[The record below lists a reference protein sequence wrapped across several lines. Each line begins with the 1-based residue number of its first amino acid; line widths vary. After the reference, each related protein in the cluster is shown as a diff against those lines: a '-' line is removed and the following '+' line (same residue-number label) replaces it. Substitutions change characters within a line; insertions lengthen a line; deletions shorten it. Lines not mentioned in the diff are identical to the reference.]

1 MNQAEHASEII
12 KHVDLTVPNGANKVL
27 MHSCCAPCAGELME
41 QMVANGIDLTIFFY
55 NPNIM
60 PQPLTPMQ
68 EAKVDVAVRLFDR
81 YVESDATV
89 DAFEKRLRT
98 YVAKHPDHSI
108 TANAIQI
115 ADELLAAP
123 RYQNDTTG
131 ALRDVN
137 FTIRA
142 QFSGELAQ
150 EITKDPVVQRLQR
163 AERAAAAERSDSID
177 TILAAD
183 PLINREMAVAA
194 VDRIRTSLNNDTL
207 EARALARAVNTLVH
221 TTGFSAA
228 AAAIEHGQNPATPQG
243 RNAGRYQEAKEDIVE
258 LLKKQGI
265 TNPREAD
272 VTTIMNEALPMAR
285 EAIARHSKE
294 NDGAK
299 R

>member
-1 MNQAEHASEII
+1 
-12 KHVDLTVPNGANKVL
+12 
-27 MHSCCAPCAGELME
+27 
-41 QMVANGIDLTIFFY
+41 
-55 NPNIM
+55 M